1 MKHIIECHTVQE
13 DSTIQCPDCPLKFP
27 LKAALKYHQ
36 EMAHQAHAKICTV
49 CGKVV
54 RDMRKH
60 RLIHT
65 GEKPFECDRCSYRCA
80 RSSSLKRHLATHLNS
95 TLLPPGT
102 TTNQHHNN
110 PQQQSSS
117 TVTPQQMSEEEP
129 KFTTHLALPSNVQLP
144 ATVTVTMPVQVHPA
158 PQQQQQPQQ
167 QTLVSHHLS
176 QLPHLQQQQHPQVQ
190 EQLHE
195 LQVPYDPNK
204 FYINVNTN
212 SS

>member
-1 MKHIIECHTVQE
+1 
-13 DSTIQCPDCPLKFP
+13 
-27 LKAALKYHQ
+27 
-36 EMAHQAHAKICTV
+36 MAHQAHAKICTV

>member
-1 MKHIIECHTVQE
+1 M
-13 DSTIQCPDCPLKFP
+13 
-27 LKAALKYHQ
+27 
-36 EMAHQAHAKICTV
+36 
-49 CGKVV
+49 
-54 RDMRKH
+54 
-60 RLIHT
+60 
-65 GEKPFECDRCSYRCA
+65 
-80 RSSSLKRHLATHLNS
+80 KRHLATHLNS
-95 TLLPPGT
+95 TLLPSGT
-102 TTNQHHNN
+102 ATNQHHNN

-176 QLPHLQQQQHPQVQ
+176 QLPHLQQQQQHPQVQ